1 VKAVLHYAAS
11 PGFRER
17 LERES
22 EEGLEIVVVDVRERD
37 RFASEMRGARV
48 LLHVLEPVTA
58 EMIAGAPALRLIQ
71 KIGVGVN
78 TIDVAAAR
86 ARGVAVANMPGTNT
100 QAVAEATL
108 ALMFAALRRVPELDA
123 RVRAGTA
130 WQQDDRLFDRVGE
143 IGGKTVGLLGFG
155 AVARRLVPVLDALGA
170 RVRYTATGPKADAE
184 PAEWRL
190 LPELLREADV
200 LSLHLPLTL
209 GTEKLLDAD
218 AFARMKHGSVLV
230 NAARGGLV
238 DEQALIVALRSGQL
252 GAAGLDV
259 FAQEPPAS
267 DSPLLTLP
275 NVVLTPHVAWL
286 TPETLERSL
295 RVALENC
302 RRLRKGEP
310 LLHRVA

>member
-1 VKAVLHYAAS
+1 MKAVLHYGAS

-17 LERES
+17 LERVT
-22 EEGLEIVVVDVRERD
+22 EEGLEIVVVDVRDRA
-37 RFASEMRGARV
+37 RFATEMRDASV

-58 EMIAGAPALRLIQ
+58 AAIAGAPALRLIQ

-108 ALMFAALRRVPELDA
+108 ALMLAALRRVPELDA

-143 IGGKTVGLLGFG
+143 LGGKTVGLLGFG

-170 RVRYTATGPKADAE
+170 RLLYTATGPKADAE
-184 PAEWRL
+184 PAEWRP
-190 LPELLREADV
+190 LPELLREVDV

-230 NAARGGLV
+230 NAARGRLV
-238 DEQALIVALRSGQL
+238 DEPALTAALRSGQL
-252 GAAGLDV
+252 AAAGLDV
-259 FAQEPPAS
+259 FAEEPPAP
-267 DSPLLTLP
+267 DSVLLTLP

-302 RRLRKGEP
+302 RRLRVGEP